1 MNNTDTKKQSLKQ
14 SQSSPLLSSLKI
26 GNIVTIAW
34 EQNDVENIDGFH
46 ILQEGT
52 FVSINRVG
60 TIVDFAHDKIIICWS
75 FVYDPHQPQITV
87 LNKQLLRHSLHGTSW
102 WRGVYTIPDHGM
114 DDLTRYGIIPTVFHY
129 SDYDKIN
136 ANMQILLV

>member
-1 MNNTDTKKQSLKQ
+1 MNDTDTCTDTKKQ
-14 SQSSPLLSSLKI
+14 PLQQPPPPLSSLKK

-75 FVYDPHQPQITV
+75 FVSRGD
-87 LNKQLLRHSLHGTSW
+87 HSTGLPEGRCS
-102 WRGVYTIPDHGM
+102 
-114 DDLTRYGIIPTVFHY
+114 F
-129 SDYDKIN
+129 
-136 ANMQILLV
+136 